1 MDSLTSYNGECYYPF
16 WEDLMTTTV
25 DPPTTTLPTA
35 RMRTWHRPS
44 LWFAAA
50 MGVAT
55 VLTVAAMLIDHRTLL
70 GSPVWAKLFK
80 FAVSAG
86 LYYFTWSW
94 LVSLLNGRL
103 RKIASV
109 ATTVSVVLFAGEYVA
124 MAFQAARARPSHF
137 ANTSPF
143 DATLFRIMG
152 MMVAGLWLA
161 TLVGTVLLM
170 FTQIEDRA
178 VYWAVRTGAVVALIG
193 AGLGVLMTGATPEQ
207 VATIKATGRSDLIG
221 AHSVGV
227 ADGGP
232 GLPLLGWST
241 TGGDLRIAHFV
252 GLHALQALPLLAFGL
267 AVLATRL
274 PRLRESAVRVR
285 LVWTGSAGYAGL
297 VGLIL
302 WQAERGEPL
311 IHPSSTTLA
320 AAGLLVGVI
329 AVATAASVLAPA
341 RKVLR

>member
-1 MDSLTSYNGECYYPF
+1 
-16 WEDLMTTTV
+16 MTTTV
-25 DPPTTTLPTA
+25 DPPPTLTTA
-35 RMRTWHRPS
+35 RLRTWHRPS

-55 VLTVAAMLIDHRTLL
+55 VLTVAAMLLDHRTLL
-70 GSPVWAKLFK
+70 GAPVWAKPFK
-80 FAVSAG
+80 FAVSGG

-94 LVSLLNGRL
+94 LVSLLRGRL
-103 RKIASV
+103 RKVASV
-109 ATTVSVVLFAGEYVA
+109 ATTVSVVLFAAEYVA
-124 MAFQAARARPSHF
+124 IVFQAARVRPSHF

-143 DATLFRIMG
+143 DAALFQAMG
-152 MMVAGLWLA
+152 VMVAGLWLA
-161 TLVGTVLLM
+161 TLVTTVVLM
-170 FTQIEDRA
+170 FTRIEDRA
-178 VYWAVRTGAVVALIG
+178 VYWAVRTSAVVALIG
-193 AGLGVLMTGATPEQ
+193 AGLGATMTRPTPIER
-207 VATIKATGRSDLIG
+207 AEIKATGHSDLIG

-285 LVWTGSAGYAGL
+285 LVWTGSVGYAGL
-297 VGLIL
+297 VALIL

-311 IHPSSTTLA
+311 IYPSGTTLA

-329 AVATAASVLAPA
+329 AAAAAASVLAPV
-341 RKVLR
+341 RKAVR

>member
-1 MDSLTSYNGECYYPF
+1 
-16 WEDLMTTTV
+16 MTTTV
-25 DPPTTTLPTA
+25 DPPATLNTA

-50 MGVAT
+50 MAVAT
-55 VLTVAAMLIDHRTLL
+55 VLTIAAMLIDRRTLL
-70 GSPVWAKLFK
+70 GAPVWAKLFK
-80 FAVSAG
+80 FAVSGG
-86 LYYFTWSW
+86 LYFFTWSW
-94 LVSLLNGRL
+94 LVSLLRGRL
-103 RKIASV
+103 RKVAGT
-109 ATTVSVVLFAGEYVA
+109 ATTVAVALFAAEYVT
-124 MAFQAARARPSHF
+124 MAFQAVRGRPSHF

-143 DATLFRIMG
+143 DFALFQAMG
-152 MMVAGLWLA
+152 VMVAGLWLA

-170 FTQIEDRA
+170 FTRIEDRA
-178 VYWAVRTGAVVALIG
+178 VYWAVRTGAVLALIG
-193 AGLGVLMTGATPEQ
+193 AGLGATMTRPTPIER
-207 VATIKATGRSDLIG
+207 AEIKATGHSDLIG

-241 TGGDLRIAHFV
+241 TGGDLRIPHFL

-297 VGLIL
+297 VGLVL

-311 IHPSSTTLA
+311 VYPSGTTLA
-320 AAGLLVGVI
+320 AAGLLVGAI
-329 AVATAASVLAPA
+329 AAAAAASVLVPVRKAA
-341 RKVLR
+341 R

>member
-1 MDSLTSYNGECYYPF
+1 
-16 WEDLMTTTV
+16 MTTTV
-25 DPPTTTLPTA
+25 DPPPTLITA

-55 VLTVAAMLIDHRTLL
+55 VLTVAAMLLDHRTLL
-70 GSPVWAKLFK
+70 GAPVWAKPFK
-80 FAVSAG
+80 FAVSGG

-94 LVSLLNGRL
+94 LVSLLRGRL
-103 RKIASV
+103 RKVASV
-109 ATTVSVVLFAGEYVA
+109 ATTVSVVLFAAEYVA
-124 MAFQAARARPSHF
+124 IVFQAARVRPSHF

-143 DATLFRIMG
+143 DAALFQAMG
-152 MMVAGLWLA
+152 VMVAGLWLA
-161 TLVGTVLLM
+161 TLVTTVVLM
-170 FTQIEDRA
+170 FTRIEDRA
-178 VYWAVRTGAVVALIG
+178 VYWAVRTSAVVALIG
-193 AGLGVLMTGATPEQ
+193 AGLGATMTRPTPIER
-207 VATIKATGRSDLIG
+207 AEIKATGHSDLIG

-285 LVWTGSAGYAGL
+285 LVWTGSVGYAGL
-297 VGLIL
+297 VALIL

-311 IHPSSTTLA
+311 IYPSGTTLA

-329 AVATAASVLAPA
+329 AAAAAASVLAPV
-341 RKVLR
+341 RKAVR

>member
-1 MDSLTSYNGECYYPF
+1 
-16 WEDLMTTTV
+16 MTTTV
-25 DPPTTTLPTA
+25 DPPAATLPTA

-70 GSPVWAKLFK
+70 GAPVWAKPFK
-80 FAVSAG
+80 FAVSGG

-103 RKIASV
+103 RKVANV
-109 ATTVSVVLFAGEYVA
+109 ATTVSVVLFAAEYVA

-143 DATLFRIMG
+143 DAALFQAMG
-152 MMVAGLWLA
+152 AMVAGLWLA
-161 TLVGTVLLM
+161 TLVVTVLLM
-170 FTQIEDRA
+170 FTRIEDRA
-178 VYWAVRTGAVVALIG
+178 VYWAVRTSAVLALIG
-193 AGLGVLMTGATPEQ
+193 AGLGATMTQPTPIER
-207 VATIKATGRSDLIG
+207 AEIKATGHSDLIG

-241 TGGDLRIAHFV
+241 TGGDLRIAHFI

-285 LVWTGSAGYAGL
+285 LLWTGSVGYAGL

-311 IHPSSTTLA
+311 IHPSGTTLA

-329 AVATAASVLAPA
+329 AAAAAASVLVPA
-341 RKVLR
+341 RKAAVR

>member
-1 MDSLTSYNGECYYPF
+1 
-16 WEDLMTTTV
+16 MTTTV
-25 DPPTTTLPTA
+25 DPPAALDTA

-50 MGVAT
+50 MAVAA
-55 VLTVAAMLIDHRTLL
+55 VLTVAAMLLDQRTLL
-70 GSPVWAKLFK
+70 GAPVWAKPFK
-80 FAVSAG
+80 FAVSGA

-94 LVSLLNGRL
+94 LVSLLRGRL
-103 RKIASV
+103 RTVASV

-124 MAFQAARARPSHF
+124 IVFQAARARPSHF

-143 DATLFRIMG
+143 DAALFQVMG

-161 TLVGTVLLM
+161 TLVTTVVLM
-170 FTQIEDRA
+170 FTRIEDRA
-178 VYWAVRTGAVVALIG
+178 VYWAVRTGAVVALLG
-193 AGLGVLMTGATPEQ
+193 AGLGATMTGPTTIERAE
-207 VATIKATGRSDLIG
+207 IKATGHSDLIG

-274 PRLRESAVRVR
+274 PQLRESAVRVR
-285 LVWTGSAGYAGL
+285 LVWTGSVGYAAL

-311 IHPSSTTLA
+311 IRPSGTTLA
-320 AAGLLVGVI
+320 AAGLLAGVI
-329 AVATAASVLAPA
+329 AAAIAASVLTPA
-341 RKVLR
+341 RKAVR